1 MDEKIVWIQL
11 REGVRCAG
19 CGAALPPETRVV
31 PEGETILRCLGC
43 AGLSDLSYLESG
55 NAALTRRAAAL
66 SPRRALVLR
75 WSKRRKRFE
84 RRGTLVEEAAL
95 REAERSCEADAAE
108 REARAVKRRV
118 RDAEADRR
126 YVEAF
131 TAEVRR
137 HFPGCPPEEA
147 AAIARHACEKHS
159 GRVGR
164 AAFAKELD
172 AEAVELA
179 VRAHVRHE
187 HTGYDR
193 LRDEGL
199 NKRESRPLVRGEID
213 AVVERWR
220 RTS

>member
-1 MDEKIVWIQL
+1 MDGVVVWISL
-11 REGVRCAG
+11 RDGGRCAG
-19 CGAALPPETRVV
+19 CSAEIHAGKLVV
-31 PEGETILRCLGC
+31 PEGETVLRCLGC
-43 AGLSDLSYLESG
+43 AGLADLLYLERG
-55 NAALTRRAAAL
+55 DAALTRRAQAL
-66 SPRRALVLR
+66 SGKTGVVVQ

-84 RRGTLVEEAAL
+84 RQGTLVEEAAL
-95 REAERSCEADAAE
+95 REAERSCASDAVE

-131 TAEVRR
+131 TGEIRR
-137 HFPGCPPEEA
+137 YFPNCPSEEA

-187 HTGYDR
+187 HTAYDR

-199 NKRESRPLVRGEID
+199 NKRESRPLVREEID
-213 AVVERWR
+213 AVLRRWR
-220 RTS
+220 